1 MVVNTTIFIT
11 EDIVVITF
19 FGHAKNI
26 YSENDEKRLYELI
39 KKVADGKNI
48 DFYLGGYGNFDILA
62 KRSAKKYQEQHT
74 NCKVVFVTPY
84 LNKWLDDRK
93 EYIDKEYD
101 EIIYPELEQTLLKY
115 AISKRNE
122 WMIEQADY
130 IIFYA
135 QNHCGGTYSAL
146 LFAKKMG
153 KPFANL
159 YLD

>member
-1 MVVNTTIFIT
+1 M
-11 EDIVVITF
+11 VITF

-39 KKVADGKNI
+39 KKVADAKNI

-62 KRSAKKYQEQHT
+62 KRSAKKYQENHT

-93 EYIDKEYD
+93 EYIEKEYD
-101 EIIYPELEQTLLKY
+101 EIIYPELEQTPLKY

-122 WMIEQADY
+122 YMIEQSDY
-130 IIFYA
+130 VIFYVK
-135 QNHCGGTYSAL
+135 NSFGGAYTAL
-146 LFAKKMG
+146 LYTKKIK
-153 KPFANL
+153 KPFTNL
-159 YLD
+159 CK